1 MKKVYGILILF
12 ILLIPTVAHAN
23 SFKFVVDSNKTVL
36 KNGEEIELHLNIN
49 DIDIKEGGINA
60 IEATLDYD
68 NNVFEPV
75 TIENF
80 KGLNNWTFSYND
92 TEKKMLG
99 IVISSGITN
108 NQEIGIL
115 KLKVKN
121 NVENP
126 NKSTTIKIQNIATS
140 NGIDLVKEENKE
152 IELSL
157 EINNI
162 NIVVIIFVVAIAL
175 IAIILGLI
183 SIKKSKRSK

>member
-12 ILLIPTVAHAN
+12 ILLIPTVVHAN
-23 SFKFVVDSNKTVL
+23 SFKFVVNPNKTVL

-99 IVISSGITN
+99 IVISNGITN

-121 NVENP
+121 NVKNW
-126 NKSTTIKIQNIATS
+126 
-140 NGIDLVKEENKE
+140 
-152 IELSL
+152 
-157 EINNI
+157 
-162 NIVVIIFVVAIAL
+162 
-175 IAIILGLI
+175 
-183 SIKKSKRSK
+183 